1 MIEEIYF
8 DLIKYF
14 GKDVKRINHATKVWS
29 LARLI
34 GLKEGLEDKEQRIL
48 EISSILHDISIKVCE
63 EKYNST
69 AGHYQEIEGPKI
81 AEKIL
86 EKYNLE
92 QEEKERI
99 LYIIGH
105 HHSYD
110 KIDGLEFQILVEAD
124 FLVNIYEEN
133 MPQEAIKKIKD
144 RYFKTKL
151 GKDLLETFYYF

>member
-1 MIEEIYF
+1 MQ
-8 DLIKYF
+8 K
-14 GKDVKRINHATKVWS
+14 
-29 LARLI
+29 
-34 GLKEGLEDKEQRIL
+34 
-48 EISSILHDISIKVCE
+48 
-63 EKYNST
+63 
-69 AGHYQEIEGPKI
+69 
-81 AEKIL
+81 KIL

-144 RYFKTKL
+144 KYFKTKL